1 MGQAKGMF
9 ERFTNRAR
17 HVVVLAQE
25 EARLLNHN
33 YIGTEHILLGLLGE
47 PESIAGTVLESFGI
61 TLDIGRRE
69 VEERIHLGKKQPSG
83 HIPFTPRAKK
93 VLELSLREAL
103 QLGHNYIG
111 TEHILLG
118 LIRENEG
125 VGVQILRARAD
136 LAQLR
141 AAVIEAVPEPAGG
154 AGGGPAEGFEET
166 NAALRWLRHRLG
178 RRGSS
183 VSSSPEVPGTE
194 SATRGTPAVEAA
206 LQQAAV
212 LAGSLPVGSHHL
224 LLAALDD
231 ANSAASGALAALGVN
246 LDELR
251 EKLRSAQ
258 VAGTSDEQPEQAGRR
273 QMTIEVA
280 DDKLN
285 IVLTDPVIV
294 AAGQEALRVVNAK
307 AAAAAAKGADS
318 ADEAGEGEGT
328 DSGDAAQG
336 ADSTV
341 IRGDLPLA
349 ANLASVWLELRHT
362 LGILAGTT
370 SPAAPVAKGIRI
382 ARKLPD
388 APAAEEAGEPEAP
401 EAATS

>member
-1 MGQAKGMF
+1 MGQAEGMF

-183 VSSSPEVPGTE
+183 VSSSPGVPGAE
-194 SATRGTPAVEAA
+194 SVTPGTPAVEAA

-307 AAAAAAKGADS
+307 AAAAAAEGDDS
-318 ADEAGEGEGT
+318 ADEAADGEGDVEGTDGEGT
-328 DSGDAAQG
+328 A
-336 ADSTV
+336 STV

-349 ANLASVWLELRHT
+349 ANLASVWLELRDT
-362 LGILAGTT
+362 LGVLAETT
-370 SPAAPVAKGIRI
+370 SPAVPVARRIRI
-382 ARKLPD
+382 ASKLPD
-388 APAAEEAGEPEAP
+388 TPSSGEPGEP

>member
-1 MGQAKGMF
+1 MF
-9 ERFTNRAR
+9 ERFTGRAR
-17 HVVVLAQE
+17 HVVVLSQE

-47 PESIAGTVLESFGI
+47 PESIAGTVLEGFGI
-61 TLDIGRRE
+61 TRDGVRAE
-69 VEERIHLGKKQPSG
+69 VEEKIGRGKSQPSG

-93 VLELSLREAL
+93 TLELSLREAIAIR
-103 QLGHNYIG
+103 HNYIG

-118 LIRENEG
+118 LIREGEG
-125 VGVQILRARAD
+125 VATQILREHAD
-136 LAQLR
+136 LLDIR
-141 AAVIEAVPEPAGG
+141 AAVLNAVSAVDPSEPV
-154 AGGGPAEGFEET
+154 EGSTET

-183 VSSSPEVPGTE
+183 VSFSPEVPGAE
-194 SATRGTPAVEAA
+194 SVTRGTPAVEAA

-231 ANSAASGALAALGVN
+231 ANSAASGALSSLGVD

-251 EKLRSAQ
+251 GKLRSAQ

-294 AAGQEALRVVNAK
+294 EAGKEALRVLNAK
-307 AAAAAAKGADS
+307 AAAASAAA
-318 ADEAGEGEGT
+318 AGESGGEVAEGEGT
-328 DSGDAAQG
+328 DGE
-336 ADSTV
+336 ADIGGTPVAV
-341 IRGDLPLA
+341 IRGDLPAAATLA
-349 ANLASVWLELRHT
+349 NVWLELRDT
-362 LGILAGTT
+362 LAILAGTT
-370 SPAAPVAKGIRI
+370 PPAAPARRIRI
-382 ARKLPD
+382 AMKPPGTP
-388 APAAEEAGEPEAP
+388 APEEPGEPDAP

>member
-1 MGQAKGMF
+1 MF
-9 ERFTNRAR
+9 ERFTNNAR
-17 HVVVLAQE
+17 RVVVLSQE

-33 YIGTEHILLGLLGE
+33 YIGTEHILLGLLGM

-61 TLDIGRRE
+61 TRDGVRAE
-69 VEERIHLGKKQPSG
+69 VEEKIGRGKSQPSG

-93 VLELSLREAL
+93 TLELSLREAIAIK
-103 QLGHNYIG
+103 HNYIG

-118 LIRENEG
+118 LIREGEG
-125 VGVQILRARAD
+125 VATQIMREHAD
-136 LAQLR
+136 LLDIR
-141 AAVIEAVPEPAGG
+141 AAVLNAASAVDPAEAV
-154 AGGGPAEGFEET
+154 EGSTET

-183 VSSSPEVPGTE
+183 VAFSPEVPGAE
-194 SATRGTPAVEAA
+194 SVTRGTPAVEAA

-212 LAGSLPVGSHHL
+212 LAGSLPVASHHL

-231 ANSAASGALAALGVN
+231 ANSTASGALVSLGVD

-251 EKLRSAQ
+251 EKLRSAR
-258 VAGTSDEQPEQAGRR
+258 VAGTTDEQPEQAGRR

-280 DDKLN
+280 DDTLN

-294 AAGQEALRVVNAK
+294 AAGKEALRVLNAK
-307 AAAAAAKGADS
+307 AAAASAAA
-318 ADEAGEGEGT
+318 AGESGGEVAEGEGT
-328 DSGDAAQG
+328 NGEAGIEDTPVTA
-336 ADSTV
+336 
-341 IRGDLPLA
+341 IRGDLPAAVTLA
-349 ANLASVWLELRHT
+349 NVWLELRDT

-370 SPAAPVAKGIRI
+370 HPAAPAARRIRVAMKPR
-382 ARKLPD
+382 D
-388 APAAEEAGEPEAP
+388 VPAAEEPGEAEAP

>member
-1 MGQAKGMF
+1 MGQAEGMF
-9 ERFTNRAR
+9 ERFTNSAR
-17 HVVVLAQE
+17 RVVVLSQE

-33 YIGTEHILLGLLGE
+33 YIGTEHILLGLLGM

-61 TLDIGRRE
+61 TRDGVRVE
-69 VEERIHLGKKQPSG
+69 VEEKIGRGKSQPSG

-183 VSSSPEVPGTE
+183 VSFSPEALGAE
-194 SATRGTPAVEAA
+194 SPTRGTPAVDAA
-206 LQQAAV
+206 LRQAAV

-231 ANSAASGALAALGVN
+231 ANSAASGALASLGVD

-251 EKLRSAQ
+251 GKLRSVQ

-294 AAGQEALRVVNAK
+294 EAGKEALRVLNAK
-307 AAAAAAKGADS
+307 AAAAS
-318 ADEAGEGEGT
+318 AEAGESGGEVAEGEGT
-328 DSGDAAQG
+328 DGEAGIEGTPVTA
-336 ADSTV
+336 
-341 IRGDLPLA
+341 IRGDLPAAATLA
-349 ANLASVWLELRHT
+349 NVWLELRDT
-362 LGILAGTT
+362 LAIVAGTT
-370 SPAAPVAKGIRI
+370 PPGARARRIRVAMQPRDV
-382 ARKLPD
+382 PS
-388 APAAEEAGEPEAP
+388 AEEPGEPDTP

>member
-1 MGQAKGMF
+1 MGQGEGMF
-9 ERFTNRAR
+9 ERFTNSAR
-17 HVVVLAQE
+17 RVVVLSQE

-33 YIGTEHILLGLLGE
+33 YIGTEHLLLGLLGM

-61 TLDIGRRE
+61 TRDGVRAE
-69 VEERIHLGKKQPSG
+69 VEERIGLGKKPQSG

-103 QLGHNYIG
+103 SLGHNYIG

-125 VGVQILRARAD
+125 VGVQILRARTD

-154 AGGGPAEGFEET
+154 AGGEPAEGFEET

-183 VSSSPEVPGTE
+183 VSFSPEVPGAE
-194 SATRGTPAVEAA
+194 SVTRGTPAVEAA

-231 ANSAASGALAALGVN
+231 ANSAASGALAALGVD

-307 AAAAAAKGADS
+307 AAAAAAKGDDS
-318 ADEAGEGEGT
+318 ADEAADGEGT
-328 DSGDAAQG
+328 NTDG
-336 ADSTV
+336 
-341 IRGDLPLA
+341 
-349 ANLASVWLELRHT
+349 E
-362 LGILAGTT
+362 GT
-370 SPAAPVAKGIRI
+370 PR
-382 ARKLPD
+382 R
-388 APAAEEAGEPEAP
+388 
-401 EAATS
+401 

>member
-1 MGQAKGMF
+1 MGQAEGMF
-9 ERFTNRAR
+9 ERFTNNAR
-17 HVVVLAQE
+17 RVVVLSQE

-33 YIGTEHILLGLLGE
+33 YIGTEHILLGLLGM

-61 TLDIGRRE
+61 TRDGVRVE
-69 VEERIHLGKKQPSG
+69 VEEKIGRGKSQPSG

-183 VSSSPEVPGTE
+183 VSFSPEALGAE
-194 SATRGTPAVEAA
+194 SPTRGTPAVDAA
-206 LQQAAV
+206 LRQAAV

-224 LLAALDD
+224 LLAALED
-231 ANSAASGALAALGVN
+231 ANSAASGALASLGVD

-251 EKLRSAQ
+251 GKLRSVQ

-294 AAGQEALRVVNAK
+294 EAGKEALRVLNAK
-307 AAAAAAKGADS
+307 AAAAS
-318 ADEAGEGEGT
+318 AEAGESGGEVAEGEGT
-328 DSGDAAQG
+328 DGEAGIEGTPVTA
-336 ADSTV
+336 
-341 IRGDLPLA
+341 IRGDLPAAATLA
-349 ANLASVWLELRHT
+349 NVWLELRDT
-362 LGILAGTT
+362 LAIVAGTT
-370 SPAAPVAKGIRI
+370 PPAARARRIRVAMQPR
-382 ARKLPD
+382 D
-388 APAAEEAGEPEAP
+388 VPAAEEPGEPDTP

>member
-1 MGQAKGMF
+1 MGQAEDMF
-9 ERFTNRAR
+9 ERFTGRAR
-17 HVVVLAQE
+17 RVVVRAQE

-61 TLDIGRRE
+61 TRDGVRVE
-69 VEERIHLGKKQPSG
+69 VEEKIGRGKSQPSG

-93 VLELSLREAL
+93 TLELSLREAL
-103 QLGHNYIG
+103 QIKHNYIG

-118 LIRENEG
+118 LIREGDG
-125 VGVQILRARAD
+125 VATQILREHAD
-136 LAQLR
+136 LLDIR
-141 AAVIEAVPEPAGG
+141 AAVLNTVPAVDPGEPV
-154 AGGGPAEGFEET
+154 EGSTET

-178 RRGSS
+178 RRGSTISLGPEALGAES
-183 VSSSPEVPGTE
+183 V
-194 SATRGTPAVEAA
+194 TRGTPAVEAA

-231 ANSAASGALAALGVN
+231 ANSAASGALATLGVN

-280 DDKLN
+280 DDKLS

-307 AAAAAAKGADS
+307 AAAPSAAKGDDS
-318 ADEAGEGEGT
+318 ADEATAGEGT
-328 DSGDAAQG
+328 DSEAG
-336 ADSTV
+336 AEGTDSEGTPSTV

-349 ANLASVWLELRHT
+349 ANLASVWLELRDT
-362 LGILAGTT
+362 LGILAETT
-370 SPAAPVAKGIRI
+370 SPAAPVARRIRV

-388 APAAEEAGEPEAP
+388 TPPPGESGEP

>member
-1 MGQAKGMF
+1 MGQAEGMF
-9 ERFTNRAR
+9 ERFTNSAR
-17 HVVVLAQE
+17 RVVVLSQE

-33 YIGTEHILLGLLGE
+33 YIGTEHILLGLLGM

-61 TLDIGRRE
+61 TRDGVRVE
-69 VEERIHLGKKQPSG
+69 VEEKIGRGKSQPSG

-93 VLELSLREAL
+93 TLELSLREAL
-103 QLGHNYIG
+103 AIKHNYIG

-118 LIRENEG
+118 LIREGEG
-125 VGVQILRARAD
+125 VATQIMREHAD
-136 LAQLR
+136 PDEIQ
-141 AAVIEAVPEPAGG
+141 AAVLNVVPAVDPGEPV
-154 AGGGPAEGFEET
+154 EGSTET

-178 RRGSS
+178 KRGSS
-183 VSSSPEVPGTE
+183 VSFSPEVPGAE
-194 SATRGTPAVEAA
+194 SVTRGTPAVEAA
-206 LQQAAV
+206 LRQAAV

-231 ANSAASGALAALGVN
+231 ANSAASGALAALGVD

-251 EKLRSAQ
+251 GKLRSAQ

-294 AAGQEALRVVNAK
+294 AAGKEALRVVNEKA
-307 AAAAAAKGADS
+307 AAAAAAKGGDS
-318 ADEAGEGEGT
+318 AAEAAAGQGTNSGADAEGT
-328 DSGDAAQG
+328 AA
-336 ADSTV
+336 TV

-349 ANLASVWLELRHT
+349 ATLANVWLELRDT

-370 SPAAPVAKGIRI
+370 HPAAPAARRIRI